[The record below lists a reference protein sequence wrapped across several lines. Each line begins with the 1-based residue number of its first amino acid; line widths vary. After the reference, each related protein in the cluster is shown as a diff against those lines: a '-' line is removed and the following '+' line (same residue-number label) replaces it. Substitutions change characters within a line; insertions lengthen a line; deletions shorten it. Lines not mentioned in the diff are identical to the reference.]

1 MLQRQPRLKG
11 KRWGVHLV
19 CSGDYGSQSR
29 SEKSDRTGEGM
40 SQGVEPHNADAD
52 KIRLK
57 EAPFI
62 PCMVRGNDFAVAEA
76 GVTDQGAT
84 NSAELA

>member
-1 MLQRQPRLKG
+1 
-11 KRWGVHLV
+11 
-19 CSGDYGSQSR
+19 
-29 SEKSDRTGEGM
+29 M
-40 SQGVEPHNADAD
+40 SQGVELHNADAD
-52 KIRLK
+52 KMRLK

-62 PCMVRGNDFAVAEA
+62 PCIVRDNDFAVAEA